1 MENNGFGGILDEVIG
16 RIPGLVPDS
25 PTPTPTP
32 TPTPPEVD
40 EVAPNSTVEVLP
52 NSVSEDF
59 NVTWYGLDN
68 QDGSGVAT
76 YNVFVSTDGGEFQP
90 WQTNTTAISALYDGQ
105 SDRQYRFYSQAADVD
120 GNVETVANQEQA
132 QTTTNGSNQQAT
144 IYRFLNPSAGVHFYT
159 SNVAERD
166 NVFSTLDNYTYEGAS
181 YFAGNPDA
189 GRPVYRFLNTD
200 TNVHIYTISEQ
211 ERDFIQ
217 ENLANF
223 SFEGEVFRAYEE
235 QIEGTTPV
243 YRFFNPSTGTHFYT
257 PNEGERENV
266 EANLPEYVF
275 EGVAFYSF
283 PLDADFSTTIEAPTI
298 EPVTPDPPGNPPPG
312 DDFAGSTVILQQYG
326 PNLDTPVT
334 EILTGTVGD
343 GVEFGDLPA
352 NAIEGGIVPIDVNVD
367 VSATSVVLTVEEE
380 GTGTFEAG
388 EFNGYLL
395 VRDPNTTLPIESA
408 VVDDSATTL
417 LFDSAVDLIVLEEG
431 IALNLE
437 GINYSQGDTLK
448 LDVNFG
454 DGTTQGP
461 PSEPTDGVGFNGAQL
476 QSQTFAPDFDTPV
489 GDPIDF
495 TVGEGE
501 EFTSTLDGL
510 DLIVDVTNTSVMIEV
525 ESTED
530 GTFNSG
536 EFNGETIF
544 DLTDTLPPI
553 QNVTIDSSATTLGV
567 DSSDIIFIED
577 GLGINFADIPYTDG
591 DIIKLDV
598 EFGEPNTD
606 TPPEG
611 PPETTDNFTGAEIQS
626 QFFAPDLD
634 SPISDLF
641 LETVGDGEEFFY
653 DDGAE
658 SLQNFVDISGNT
670 ITYRGEFDG
679 EFAYGSAEFIGF
691 TVEDVSDNLPPIE
704 NVIINSATSLAI
716 EGSDILFTDNGITF
730 NLEGLSFTDLG
741 TVIVDV
747 EFADV

>member
-1 MENNGFGGILDEVIG
+1 MANNGFNIGLFGGILENTTSLTPIFDDF
-16 RIPGLVPDS
+16 PD
-25 PTPTPTP
+25 PIVQPPDGTPTP
-32 TPTPPEVD
+32 PPEVD

-52 NSVSEDF
+52 NNVSEDF

-68 QDGSGVAT
+68 QGGSGVAT
-76 YNVFVSTDGGEFQP
+76 YNVFVSTDGGEFEP

-105 SDRQYRFYSQAADVD
+105 SDRTYRFYSQAADAN

-132 QTTTNGSNQQAT
+132 QTTTNGNSQQAT

-166 NVFSTLDNYTYEGAS
+166 NVFSTLDNYIYEGAS

-257 PNEGERENV
+257 PNETERENV
-266 EANLPEYVF
+266 EANLPEYVS
-275 EGVAFYSF
+275 EGIAFYSF
-283 PLDADFSTTIEAPTI
+283 PLDADFTTTIEAPPTI
-298 EPVTPDPPGNPPPG
+298 PPVTTTPPRGN
-312 DDFAGSTVILQQYG
+312 FAGSTVILQQYG

-352 NAIEGGIVPIDVNVD
+352 SAIEGGIAPIDVNVD
-367 VSATSVVLTVEEE
+367 VAASSIMLTVEEE
-380 GTGTFEAG
+380 GTGTFEEG

-395 VRDPNTTLPIESA
+395 VRDPNTTPAIEN
-408 VVDDSATTL
+408 VLVDDSATTL
-417 LFDSAVDLIVLEEG
+417 PFNSSEDLIFLEEG

-454 DGTTQGP
+454 AGTTQGSP
-461 PSEPTDGVGFNGAQL
+461 TEPTGGVGFNGAQL
-476 QSQTFAPDFDTPV
+476 QHQSFAPNLDNSF

-501 EFTSTLDGL
+501 VTVPFMQGL
-510 DLIVDVTNTSVMIEV
+510 DILVNLTNTSVIIEV

-530 GTFNSG
+530 GTFNPG
-536 EFNGETIF
+536 EFNGEAIF

-553 QNVTIDSSATTLGV
+553 ENVTIDSSATTLGV
-567 DSSDIIFIED
+567 DSSDILFFED
-577 GLGINFADIPYTDG
+577 GLAINLANIPYTDG
-591 DIIKLDV
+591 NIVKLDV
-598 EFGEPNTD
+598 DFGEP
-606 TPPEG
+606 G
-611 PPETTDNFTGAEIQS
+611 IETTSQGGNFTGAEVGYQS
-626 QFFAPDLD
+626 FFPDLA
-634 SPISDLF
+634 SPIGTPLSA
-641 LETVGDGEEFFY
+641 TVGDGAEFVIPN
-653 DDGAE
+653 DDAAGILGE
-658 SLQNFVDISGNT
+658 TIDISGSSILYEIIAPAGTFTEQEFNGLVLTDLSNT
-670 ITYRGEFDG
+670 IPE
-679 EFAYGSAEFIGF
+679 
-691 TVEDVSDNLPPIE
+691 
-704 NVIINSATSLAI
+704 
-716 EGSDILFTDNGITF
+716 
-730 NLEGLSFTDLG
+730 
-741 TVIVDV
+741 IVDV
-747 EFADV
+747 SIDRSGTTFEIDPANLTLYRK